1 MLVDMKNHEHTESL
15 GAHYARLLGLTD
27 PWIVADTVLNTEKQ
41 TLDIRITTRSDVS
54 FPCPACG
61 KDVPVYDLREERRWR
76 HLDTM
81 QFTTTIIA
89 RIPRITCPKDKVKT
103 VRTPWAGDRSRF
115 TLLFE
120 RFAIDVL
127 LATTNVTRAMGVLR
141 ISWDQVQLIEER
153 AVARGMARRKT
164 NDDLKH
170 VGIDE
175 KSFLKGHRYA
185 ALAVDLDHPRVL
197 DVVEH
202 RTKEAAITL
211 LQQAIPEEART
222 HIKAGAMDMWQ
233 PFMDAWREV
242 VGTEAPIVH
251 DKFHVAG
258 YLGKAVD
265 KVRKAEH
272 KAFRKE
278 GNETLTG
285 AKYLFLK
292 NPDTWD
298 DEESRRFEALMTDEL
313 KVGRAWGIKE
323 AFRKF
328 WEYERVWTAERFWSR
343 WYFRATHSRLAP
355 VVEAAKTLKRHL
367 EGILAYITHRITNA
381 ATEGLNSKIQSIKAS
396 ARGFRKFANYRIAIL
411 FHCGK
416 LQLYP

>member
-1 MLVDMKNHEHTESL
+1 M
-15 GAHYARLLGLTD
+15 
-27 PWIVADTVLNTEKQ
+27 DTILDTEKQ
-41 TLDIRITTRSDVS
+41 TLDIHVTTRSDVT
-54 FPCPACG
+54 FPCPTCG
-61 KDVPVYDLREERRWR
+61 KDMPVYDLREERRWR

-89 RIPRITCPKDKVKT
+89 RIPRITCPEDKVKT
-103 VRTPWAGDRSRF
+103 VHTPWAGDRSRF

-127 LATTNVTRAMGVLR
+127 LATTNVTRAMGILR
-141 ISWDQVQLIEER
+141 ISWDQMQLIEER
-153 AVARGMARRKT
+153 AVMRGMARRTKT
-164 NDDLKH
+164 DELRH

-185 ALAVDLDHPRVL
+185 SLAVDLDHPRVL
-197 DVVEH
+197 DVVEQ

-211 LQQAIPEEART
+211 LQQAIPEEARAGVV
-222 HIKAGAMDMWQ
+222 AGAMDMWR
-233 PFMDAWREV
+233 PFMDAWKEV
-242 VGTEAPIVH
+242 VGAEAPIVH

-272 KAFRKE
+272 KAFKKV
-278 GNETLTG
+278 GDETLTG

-298 DEESRRFEALMTDEL
+298 EEEAKQFKALMTDEL

-328 WEYERVWTAERFWSR
+328 WEYKRVWAAERFWTR

-355 VVEAAKTLKRHL
+355 IIDAAKTLKRHL